1 MNHPKTKVV
10 SSLLFLDV
18 EGAVVLR
25 SWSGS
30 LVIWAVLNFSLSSLM
45 AYLIFVVHLL
55 HERSFGIL
63 FR

>member
-1 MNHPKTKVV
+1 MNHPKTMKVV

-55 HERSFGIL
+55 HERSFGI
-63 FR
+63 

>member
-1 MNHPKTKVV
+1 MKVV

-55 HERSFGIL
+55 HERSFGI
-63 FR
+63 